1 MRKAI
6 ELEAERDALRAQLA
20 EKRKPLTDTEKAVK
34 NALNNLLYWVERAVD
49 KGNANTD
56 IEDAMEEYNTALAT
70 ARAIGGKHD

>member
-34 NALNNLLYWVERAVD
+34 NAQNNLLYWVERAVD